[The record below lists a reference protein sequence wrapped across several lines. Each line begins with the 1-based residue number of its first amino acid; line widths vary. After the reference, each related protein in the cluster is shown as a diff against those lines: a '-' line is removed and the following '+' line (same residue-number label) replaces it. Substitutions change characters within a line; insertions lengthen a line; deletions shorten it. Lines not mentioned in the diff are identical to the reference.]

1 MDSGII
7 GSDAATDVLSTQ
19 ASEIQIVARETAIE
33 ECATEI
39 TTFENGE
46 EKMTVDDVNSLA
58 EKYEQSGIKGDIAND
73 WKGLCLILPVDQ
85 ALDALKKDRKQAVWN
100 FYNAVESRLELIPF
114 FDTIKEDLEKTGKL
128 ELVGSKVIN
137 DYFLQAIRKSAKKH
151 SKFKDFIRKL
161 NINGILVEKNNKFK
175 ITNTFLFKF
184 IRDFTQS
191 TESRS
196 GGVQSFSI
204 TGICP
209 FGYNYNINSLRTS
222 KNKPRAR
229 RSAA

>member
-1 MDSGII
+1 MPFGLKNTGSGFTKSVKQINETVKFHQGFEPLYYDYRGNDEPCIDEVSILAKLYSLSMEVQFNTDQTLGQALVDLKCFNSIELIDSEII
-7 GSDAATDVLSTQ
+7 GTDAATDTLSTQ
-19 ASEIQIVARETAIE
+19 ASEIQIAAREAAIE

-73 WKGLCLILPVDQ
+73 WRGLYLILPVDQ

-114 FDTIKEDLEKTGKL
+114 FEAIKEDLEQTGKL

-137 DYFLQAIRKSAKKH
+137 DYFLQAIRK
-151 SKFKDFIRKL
+151 
-161 NINGILVEKNNKFK
+161 
-175 ITNTFLFKF
+175 
-184 IRDFTQS
+184 
-191 TESRS
+191 
-196 GGVQSFSI
+196 
-204 TGICP
+204 
-209 FGYNYNINSLRTS
+209 
-222 KNKPRAR
+222 
-229 RSAA
+229 